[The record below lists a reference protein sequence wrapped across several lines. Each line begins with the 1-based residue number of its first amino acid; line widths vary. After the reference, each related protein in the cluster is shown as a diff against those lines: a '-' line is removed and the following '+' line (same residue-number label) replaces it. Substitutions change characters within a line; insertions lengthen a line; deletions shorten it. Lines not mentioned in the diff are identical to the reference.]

1 MESKLAI
8 LGVRL
13 VSNWTSYVQRPNFQ
27 LLLSPVKGLV
37 FSCSKRCFSSTFYKV
52 IILSSYINYPHTG
65 NTYNNQIPY
74 EDHFLFTLSQGTDL
88 PVQFAFPHLSSA
100 VSVAANTRPDSRL
113 FNSQISNS
121 QSCLKDALHI
131 YHPLLAELEL
141 LPHLLNLDVIT
152 LHKDLGY
159 VPIIR

>member
-52 IILSSYINYPHTG
+52 ISLSSYINYPHTG
-65 NTYNNQIPY
+65 NTYNNQITY
-74 EDHFLFTLSQGTDL
+74 EDHFFFTLSQGTDL

-100 VSVAANTRPDSRL
+100 VSVAANTLSRL
-113 FNSQISNS
+113 PTVQLTDIKLPVMSQRCPSHISS
-121 QSCLKDALHI
+121 PS
-131 YHPLLAELEL
+131 
-141 LPHLLNLDVIT
+141 
-152 LHKDLGY
+152 
-159 VPIIR
+159 R